1 MGNEFEK
8 DEKLN
13 NEELE
18 KQVEVTEEMPEKEDY
33 EAELKKIINEMEG
46 CTIAL
51 DTGRLTPLAK
61 RYLSHLENLN
71 AVKCYPWA
79 TERYYIWLY
88 KNIAFECKFF
98 GIARASR

>member
-1 MGNEFEK
+1 MARNYLVIVETIK
-8 DEKLN
+8 RS
-13 NEELE
+13 
-18 KQVEVTEEMPEKEDY
+18 KQNMKKIRV
-33 EAELKKIINEMEG
+33 AELKKIINEMEG

-51 DTGRLTPLAK
+51 DTERLTPLAK

-71 AVKCYPWA
+71 AVKCYPWS